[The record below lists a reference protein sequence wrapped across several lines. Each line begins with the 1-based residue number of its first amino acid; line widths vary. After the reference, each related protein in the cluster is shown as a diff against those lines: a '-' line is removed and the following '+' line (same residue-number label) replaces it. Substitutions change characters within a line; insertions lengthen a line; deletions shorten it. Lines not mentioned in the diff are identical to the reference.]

1 VAFPLWSQQL
11 RYGERTAR
19 GIAGGTE
26 VTWAVT
32 LRDKRRA
39 RSGKKIMASCDTV
52 KDIALFRV
60 SVASAPD
67 KKTIEEGLAT
77 RRVERD
83 SCKDL
88 GKG

>member
-19 GIAGGTE
+19 GTAGGKE

-39 RSGKKIMASCDTV
+39 RSGKKIMVSCDTM

-60 SVASAPD
+60 PVTSAPG
-67 KKTIEEGLAT
+67 KKTIEGGLAT
-77 RRVERD
+77 RRVEKD
-83 SCKDL
+83 SCRDL
-88 GKG
+88 DKG